1 MMMMMEVREM
11 VVIVMMLVSTLIIGD
26 YDEFV
31 RGQLGSST
39 WTNCSGFLTRTETDP
54 STSRFITIITT
65 NIVIIIFISILI
77 MIIKEFMIATD
88 MSSCGDP
95 AEKLR

>member
-1 MMMMMEVREM
+1 M
-11 VVIVMMLVSTLIIGD
+11 IID
-26 YDEFV
+26 DDDNDDDLA

-39 WTNCSGFLTRTETDP
+39 WTSCSESLIRTETDP
-54 STSRFITIITT
+54 LTSRFTTIDIM
-65 NIVIIIFISILI
+65 VIIL
-77 MIIKEFMIATD
+77 IIKEFMIATD

>member
-39 WTNCSGFLTRTETDP
+39 WTSCSGFLTRTETDP
-54 STSRFITIITT
+54 LTSRFITNITT
-65 NIVIIIFISILI
+65 IRIFILI
-77 MIIKEFMIATD
+77 V
-88 MSSCGDP
+88 P
-95 AEKLR
+95 